1 MTAKRTADAVVS
13 EYNRLAPDYDR
24 RWSFYIGA
32 TIRETLSR
40 IDLQPDDRVLDVG
53 CGTGVLLEGL
63 SNTIS
68 GTLLAG
74 VDPSA
79 DMLAV
84 ARQRLDETVS
94 LKQGCAEKLPFPDGA
109 FDVVISTNALHCF
122 RNPPGALLE
131 MYRVLAPDGRIA
143 ITDWCDDY
151 LTCQSIDFFLRV
163 FNRAHFRTYGQQQ
176 CRAFLEQVGFTVTQ
190 LDRYKIN
197 WFWGLMTAV
206 GRKRA

>member
-1 MTAKRTADAVVS
+1 MRSSETNPVVD

-32 TIRETLSR
+32 TIRETLGR
-40 IDLQPDDRVLDVG
+40 IDLQPENRVLDVG
-53 CGTGVLLEGL
+53 CGTGVLLEAL
-63 SNTIS
+63 SNTTP

-74 VDPSA
+74 VDPSG

-94 LKQGCAEKLPFPDGA
+94 LKQSYAEKLPFPEEA
-109 FDVVISTNALHCF
+109 FDVVISTNALHYF
-122 RNPPGALLE
+122 RNPPGALEE

-151 LTCQSIDFFLRV
+151 LACQSIDFFLRM

-176 CRAFLEQVGFTVTQ
+176 CRAFLEQVGFTVMQ
-190 LDRYKIN
+190 LDRYKVN

>member
-1 MTAKRTADAVVS
+1 MRSSETNPVVD

-32 TIRETLSR
+32 TIRETLGR
-40 IDLQPDDRVLDVG
+40 IDLQPENRVLDVG
-53 CGTGVLLEGL
+53 CGTGVLLEAL
-63 SNTIS
+63 PNTTP

-94 LKQGCAEKLPFPDGA
+94 LKQGYAEKLPFPDGV
-109 FDVVISTNALHCF
+109 FDVVISTNALHYF
-122 RNPPGALLE
+122 RNPPGALQE

-151 LTCQSIDFFLRV
+151 LTCKSIDFFLRM

>member
-1 MTAKRTADAVVS
+1 MRSSEINPVVD

-32 TIRETLSR
+32 TIRETLGR
-40 IDLQPDDRVLDVG
+40 IELQPENRVLDVG
-53 CGTGVLLEGL
+53 CGTGVLLEAL
-63 SNTIS
+63 SNTTP

-94 LKQGCAEKLPFPDGA
+94 LKQSYAEKLPFPEEE
-109 FDVVISTNALHCF
+109 FDVVISTNALHYF

-151 LTCQSIDFFLRV
+151 LACKSIDFFLRM

-176 CRAFLEQVGFTVTQ
+176 CRTFLEQVGFTVTQ

-197 WFWGLMTAV
+197 RFWGLMTAV

>member
-1 MTAKRTADAVVS
+1 MTAKRTADAVVR
-13 EYNRLAPDYDR
+13 EYDRLAPDYDR

-32 TIRETLSR
+32 TIRETLGR

-53 CGTGVLLEGL
+53 CGTGVLLEAL
-63 SNTIS
+63 SNTTS
-68 GTLLAG
+68 GAQLAG

-84 ARQRLDETVS
+84 ARERFDGTIV
-94 LKQGCAEKLPFPDGA
+94 LKQGHAEKLPFPDEV
-109 FDVVISTNALHCF
+109 FDVVISTNAFHYF
-122 RNPPGALLE
+122 RNPLGALQE
-131 MYRVLAPDGRIA
+131 MYRVLAPNGRIA

-151 LTCQSIDFFLRV
+151 PACRLIDIFLRL
-163 FNRAHFRTYGQQQ
+163 FNRAHFQTYGQQQ
-176 CRAFLEQVGFTVTQ
+176 CRNFLEQAGFTVMQ

-206 GRKRA
+206 ARKRS

>member
-1 MTAKRTADAVVS
+1 MTAKKTEDAVVR

-32 TIRETLSR
+32 TIRETLGR
-40 IDLQPDDRVLDVG
+40 IELQPGDRVLDVG
-53 CGTGVLLEGL
+53 CGTGALLEAL
-63 SNTIS
+63 SNTTP
-68 GTLLAG
+68 GTKLAG
-74 VDPSA
+74 VDPSE
-79 DMLAV
+79 DMLAL
-84 ARQRLDETVS
+84 ARERVDGTVV
-94 LKQGCAEKLPFPDGA
+94 LKQSHAEELPFPDEV
-109 FDVVISTNALHCF
+109 FDVVISTNALHYF
-122 RNPPGALLE
+122 RNPAGALEE

-151 LTCQSIDFFLRV
+151 LTCKSLDFFLRM

-176 CRAFLEQVGFTVTQ
+176 CRNLLEQAGFTVMQ

>member
-1 MTAKRTADAVVS
+1 MRSSETNPVVD

-24 RWSFYIGA
+24 RWLFYIGA
-32 TIRETLSR
+32 TIRETLGR
-40 IDLQPDDRVLDVG
+40 IDLLPENRVLDVG
-53 CGTGVLLEGL
+53 CGTGVLLEAL
-63 SNTIS
+63 SNTTP

-79 DMLAV
+79 DMLVV

-94 LKQGCAEKLPFPDGA
+94 LKQGYAEKLPFPEEA
-109 FDVVISTNALHCF
+109 FDVVISTNALHYF
-122 RNPPGALLE
+122 RNPTGALLE

-151 LTCQSIDFFLRV
+151 LACKSIDFFLRM

-197 WFWGLMTAV
+197 RFWGLMTAV
-206 GRKRA
+206 ARKRG

>member
-1 MTAKRTADAVVS
+1 MTAKRTADAVVR
-13 EYNRLAPDYDR
+13 EYDRLAPDYDR

-32 TIRETLSR
+32 TIRETLAR

-53 CGTGVLLEGL
+53 CGTGVLLEAL
-63 SNTIS
+63 SNTTS
-68 GTLLAG
+68 GAQLAG

-84 ARQRLDETVS
+84 ARERFDGTIV
-94 LKQGCAEKLPFPDGA
+94 LKQSHAEKLPFPDEV
-109 FDVVISTNALHCF
+109 FDVVISTNAFHYF
-122 RNPPGALLE
+122 RNPLGALQE
-131 MYRVLAPDGRIA
+131 MYRVLAPNGRIA

-151 LTCQSIDFFLRV
+151 PACRLLDIFLRL
-163 FNRAHFRTYGQQQ
+163 FNRAHFQTYGQQQ
-176 CRAFLEQVGFTVTQ
+176 CRNLLEQAGFTVMQ

-206 GRKRA
+206 ARKRS